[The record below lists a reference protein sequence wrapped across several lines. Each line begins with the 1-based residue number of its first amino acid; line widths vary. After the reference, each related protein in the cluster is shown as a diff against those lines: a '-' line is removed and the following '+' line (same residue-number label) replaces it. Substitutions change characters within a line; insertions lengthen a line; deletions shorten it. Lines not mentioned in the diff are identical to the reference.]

1 MRRLAWSLLF
11 VFLTLAACSPGPKIQ
26 QTEAATASRSPSS
39 TYAIE
44 TPVVPTPSAARA
56 LITEAPATRAPAEA
70 PAPTQAPAPTAH
82 AASLCGAPQNPWGYN
97 FCGRGGYISNPP
109 SDFCSYFNCIA
120 NFPNGTGYV
129 EQCQDGMF
137 SKSGGHSGS
146 CSHHGGNK
154 QPLYS
159 GP

>member
-1 MRRLAWSLLF
+1 MRRAAGLLSVVLLALS
-11 VFLTLAACSPGPKIQ
+11 ACTSGAKIR
-26 QTEAATASRSPSS
+26 EAQSATATPQPSPSA
-39 TYAIE
+39 TYVIE
-44 TPVVPTPSAARA
+44 TPVPPTPRSAQPP
-56 LITEAPATRAPAEA
+56 ITEPLATQ
-70 PAPTQAPAPTAH
+70 APTLAPTRAPAPTAH

-97 FCGRGGYISNPP
+97 FCGRGGYITNPP
-109 SDFCSYFNCIA
+109 SNFCSYFNCIP